1 MDDECPVEV
10 KREELEKFT
19 TKLLVSGYS
28 KKLAAKIVRNGVDAY
43 RRLCDQ
49 VKAGQRPLHRLASKG
64 VLSRFR
70 VKLWNKK
77 EWFRQKKSVTLES
90 QTCDTVKGDNCR
102 VKVHN

>member
-1 MDDECPVEV
+1 MQASTVTHMDSAHPINTKIATLAQDVKRRLMNLDDECPVEV
-10 KREELEKFT
+10 NREELEKFT

-64 VLSRFR
+64 VI
-70 VKLWNKK
+70 
-77 EWFRQKKSVTLES
+77 
-90 QTCDTVKGDNCR
+90 
-102 VKVHN
+102 